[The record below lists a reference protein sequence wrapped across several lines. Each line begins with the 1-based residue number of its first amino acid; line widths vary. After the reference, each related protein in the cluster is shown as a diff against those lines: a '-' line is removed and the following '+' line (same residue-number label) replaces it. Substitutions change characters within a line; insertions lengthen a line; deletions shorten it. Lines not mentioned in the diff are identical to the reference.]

1 MTVVQAKFYRN
12 TGALQ
17 RLNLGYIFSNKR
29 AEIRSNTSLRSAF
42 ESEVCL
48 LMNIHK
54 RGLLLAYYNPFPLKT
69 YELINCPPNRQ

>member
-17 RLNLGYIFSNKR
+17 RLNLGHIFSNKR
-29 AEIRSNTSLRSAF
+29 PEIRSNTSLRSAF

-54 RGLLLAYYNPFPLKT
+54 RGLLLAYYNPFPLKS